1 MAEFDYAQADL
12 GKMIGKSRSHIANTL
27 RLMKLPDS
35 VKELLRSGQ
44 LSAGHGRALLAVTN
58 PEQVAKLAVE
68 RGSSVR
74 DLEKLSR
81 QPDDEQTEAHHPRP
95 APQKD
100 ADTRAIE
107 KILEDELGMTVSITH
122 IGQGGELKIRYKT
135 LDQLEDLCQRL
146 RR

>member
-58 PEQVAKLAVE
+58 PEMVAKLAVE

-81 QPDDEQTEAHHPRP
+81 QPESEQGEAHNPRQS
-95 APQKD
+95 PQKD

-107 KILEDELGMTVSITH
+107 KILEDQLGMTVSISH
-122 IGQGGELKIRYKT
+122 SGQGGELKIRYKT